1 MRQTRPVSLGS
12 PGGGGQFIES
22 SSAQSLRRHLLYAG
36 WVALCALS
44 ACATLPQDRTQ
55 RGLYVDARKAL
66 NGEHRVGWTVDRIE
80 IEEAAEQTEPSACRV
95 EKPQRDALLGWLR
108 LQIAAEGGPAKAR
121 FERGDDLDELDE
133 LIELERTLA
142 LLEHVEGHVPVD
154 CPFWI
159 KPERV
164 FDGEHNVARRFLV
177 IAESMGAGSLLIRN
191 GTVSAA
197 GGGSARL
204 LVGYG
209 FASRLELAT
218 GIEGG
223 GDAVLAKDERGA
235 LSPEGAFR
243 FGAPIWLRLHD
254 IDRIFDVELSVIT
267 RLKNGELS
275 QWGGRFAL
283 GGGVTGLRRLGFMP
297 ALELWLGYELFPVQ
311 DGGDA
316 QHVLRLGT
324 RVGFDYGL

>member
-1 MRQTRPVSLGS
+1 V
-12 PGGGGQFIES
+12 
-22 SSAQSLRRHLLYAG
+22 LL
-36 WVALCALS
+36 LCALS

-80 IEEAAEQTEPSACRV
+80 IEEAAAQTEPSACRV
-95 EKPQRDALLGWLR
+95 AKPKRDALLAWLR

-121 FERGDDLDELDE
+121 FERGDDLDELDD

-142 LLEHVEGHVPVD
+142 LLENVEGHVPFD
-154 CPFWI
+154 CPFWL
-159 KPERV
+159 KPEAV
-164 FDGEHNVARRFLV
+164 FDGEHSVSRRVLV

-204 LVGYG
+204 LAGYG
-209 FASRLELAT
+209 FASRLQLAT

-223 GDAVLAKDERGA
+223 GDAVLAKDEAGS

-243 FGAPIWLRLHD
+243 FGAPIWLRLHE
-254 IDRIFDVELSVIT
+254 IDRIYDVEIAAIARLQNGHLS
-267 RLKNGELS
+267 E
-275 QWGGRFAL
+275 WGGRLAF
-283 GGGVTGLRRLGFMP
+283 GGGVTGLRRLGIMP
-297 ALELWLGYELFPVQ
+297 ALELWLGYEIFPAQ
-311 DGGDA
+311 DGDSA

-324 RVGFDYGL
+324 RVGFDYGF